1 MGDIFLINVLKGNIL
16 IFKCNSS
23 VLWKIVKKQTWNF
36 QNLSFS
42 RLHTSKAD
50 IKNVSQKGW
59 VLIRKHNFKFEDKRE
74 IRNRTNCY
82 AGLAPIQPVSYRF
95 HAHSAGLARDRSY
108 GRRTGV
114 VICYVGLDSLI
125 GPSG

>member
-1 MGDIFLINVLKGNIL
+1 MIYFWLMSQKGIYWFLNVIRQSSEKSLKNRPEI
-16 IFKCNSS
+16 S
-23 VLWKIVKKQTWNF
+23 KICHF
-36 QNLSFS
+36 HS
-42 RLHTSKAD
+42 RLLTSKAD

-95 HAHSAGLARDRSY
+95 HAHCASLARDRRY
-108 GRRTGV
+108 GRRIGV
-114 VICYVGLDSLI
+114 VIRYVGLDSLI